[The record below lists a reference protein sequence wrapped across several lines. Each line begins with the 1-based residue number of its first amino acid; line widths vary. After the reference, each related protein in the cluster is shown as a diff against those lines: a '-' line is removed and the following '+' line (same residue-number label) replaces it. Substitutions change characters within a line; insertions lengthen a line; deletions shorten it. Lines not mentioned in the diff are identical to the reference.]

1 MRRKQV
7 HVLNEEAQERE
18 RFYCKEVRKKEI
30 FQRDIQQ
37 VDDNIIYCRKNI
49 FVVPS
54 RGGDEKLIK
63 EIAKLINLWT
73 DNSSSNRIFLKAIN
87 VMPVLLLKK
96 ENKNSKA
103 KDHFAGLERRQE
115 LWENENIMKLPNEGE
130 SIQEML
136 LTGEGE
142 S

>member
-1 MRRKQV
+1 M
-7 HVLNEEAQERE
+7 
-18 RFYCKEVRKKEI
+18 
-30 FQRDIQQ
+30 
-37 VDDNIIYCRKNI
+37 
-49 FVVPS
+49 
-54 RGGDEKLIK
+54 
-63 EIAKLINLWT
+63 WT